1 MNEAEY
7 VALSEVACVMKFIV
21 QILKLME
28 IVVKMQI
35 TVHVDSMEAIFLANN
50 QTQVIELNTWMYTI
64 I

>member
-7 VALSEVACVMKFIV
+7 VALSGVACVMKFIV

-28 IVVKMQI
+28 IVVEMLI
-35 TVHVDSMEAIFLANN
+35 TVHVDNMEAIFLANN